1 MCVCV
6 SVCVCVCVC
15 VCVFPHIKHSH
26 KCVCI
31 VCFCIFNIFTIT
43 LTYVIILAVWL
54 LLVLLVFS
62 RRALIG
68 ASIFI
73 STVVFGSVI
82 LLSPVNRNT
91 ISGFSSHC
99 GMLVGVLNCSLSVPQ
114 MCRVLYEI
122 FQSILLS

>member
-1 MCVCV
+1 MY
-6 SVCVCVCVC
+6 SP
-15 VCVFPHIKHSH
+15 FLYIRY
-26 KCVCI
+26 I
-31 VCFCIFNIFTIT
+31 YFNFDIF
-43 LTYVIILAVWL
+43 ILAVWL
-54 LLVLLVFS
+54 LLLLCLLLLLVLLAFS

-68 ASIFI
+68 ASVFI

-91 ISGFSSHC
+91 ISGFLSHS